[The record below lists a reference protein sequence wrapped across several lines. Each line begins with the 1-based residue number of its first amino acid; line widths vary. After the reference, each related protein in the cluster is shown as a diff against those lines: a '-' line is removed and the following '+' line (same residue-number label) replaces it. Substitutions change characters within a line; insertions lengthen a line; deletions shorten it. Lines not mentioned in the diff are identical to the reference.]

1 MRTTALA
8 GLVSTALLATQVFAC
23 NQSNPPAPGA
33 PTVSTVPAAAS
44 GNTTSNTTADPI
56 ASAATSAVASAA
68 PANGSANAPTARKPM
83 NVVLITVDSLRADM
97 PWAGY
102 SRAIA
107 PRLTELEKKSIS
119 YTNAYALSS
128 YTSMSVGGFLAG
140 DIPGSIKRDGYF
152 FGSYPKDV
160 LFFPERLQA
169 AGIRTMGAFAH
180 KYFTPKAAGFEQGF
194 DVYKLVDGLK
204 WDATTDPN
212 VTAPKHE
219 KLAEEI
225 LGDQA
230 NTGKQFFAWFHFM
243 DPHDQYV
250 QHPET
255 QKWGTKGRDLYDSEV
270 EYTDQHLGKLFDF
283 IAKQPWGENTAIII
297 SADHGES
304 FGEHNVY
311 RHGFELYQTLIH
323 VPWFMYVPG
332 AKAKRIDTP
341 RSHIDMAPT
350 ILDLMGVKAEPAFK
364 GQSLVPEM
372 VGEAEPEARDVIVDL
387 PRTSDNDRRRVLIS
401 GKYKVISFGDDGSYQ
416 AFDLEADPEEKRNLA
431 KHDKE
436 TAKKLW
442 EKYQTVA
449 KTIKEVRPTVCRK
462 LKGAPEGRDY

>member
-1 MRTTALA
+1 MRPEARRFVAAVTLPLLVTGMVACDRTT
-8 GLVSTALLATQVFAC
+8 
-23 NQSNPPAPGA
+23 PPAPGA
-33 PTVSTVPAAAS
+33 PTVSTVPNSGPVAS
-44 GNTTSNTTADPI
+44 TS
-56 ASAATSAVASAA
+56 ASAAAEPVASGSAA
-68 PANGSANAPTARKPM
+68 PAVTAQPSAAPSKPL
-83 NVVLITVDSLRADM
+83 NVVLITIDSLRADM

-102 SRAIA
+102 PRAIA
-107 PRLTELEKKSIS
+107 PRLTELESKSIS

-140 DIPGSIKRDGYF
+140 EYPGAVKRDGYF

-160 LFFPERLQA
+160 LMFPERLQA

-194 DVYKLVDGLK
+194 DVYKLVEGLK

-219 KLAEEI
+219 ALAEEI
-225 LGDQA
+225 LGDPA

-250 QHPET
+250 QHKET
-255 QKWGTKGRDLYDSEV
+255 QEWGKKARDHYDSEV

-283 IAKQPWGENTAIII
+283 ITKQPWGENTAIVI

-311 RHGFELYQTLIH
+311 RHGFELYQNLIR
-323 VPWFMYVPG
+323 VPWFFYVPG
-332 AKAKRIDTP
+332 AKAKRIDVP
-341 RSHIDMAPT
+341 RSHVDMAPT
-350 ILDLMGVKAEPAFK
+350 ILELMGVKADPPLRGTSRKAEIFGEKEPDAC
-364 GQSLVPEM
+364 
-372 VGEAEPEARDVIVDL
+372 DVIVDL
-387 PRTSDNDRRRVLIS
+387 PRTSDNDRRRALIS
-401 GKYKVISFGDDGSYQ
+401 GKYKVIAFGDDSSFQ
-416 AFDLEADPEEKRNLA
+416 VFDIEADPEEKRNLA

-436 TAKKLW
+436 TAKKMID
-442 EKYQTVA
+442 KYLA
-449 KTIKEVRPTVCRK
+449 MRGSIKDVHATVCRK